1 MASNSE
7 KKGFFGEFKAF
18 ITRGNVLDMAVGVI
32 VATAFGKITT
42 TLVNNVLMPFIGWI
56 FGGSDMTEILNITVV
71 PEIKE
76 IVDGVETVTQEAVV
90 IGFGT
95 FVSAIIDFIIIAFI
109 VFCIV
114 KAFNAAREKAEA
126 KKRAEEE
133 AKKAAEEAE
142 KAKAE
147 AEAPA
152 PEPSTEEKLLTE
164 IRDLLKAKN

>member
-1 MASNSE
+1 MANKNG
-7 KKGFFGEFKAF
+7 KKGFFGEFKDF

-42 TLVNNVLMPFIGWI
+42 ALVNNVLMPFIGWI
-56 FGGSDMTEILNITVV
+56 FGGSDMTDVLNITVV

-95 FVSAIIDFIIIAFI
+95 LVSTIIDFIIIAFI

-114 KAFNAAREKAEA
+114 KAFNAARAKAEA

-133 AKKAAEEAE
+133 AAAAKAA
-142 KAKAE
+142 

-152 PEPSTEEKLLTE
+152 PEPSAEEKLLTE
-164 IRDLLKAKN
+164 IRDLLKEKK